1 MWNLIFIAF
10 CLLTTVLVGFWSTFV
25 GDGRTSPLK
34 YHWED
39 TIAVRRGLK
48 SKCIPL
54 DSKTNPHFTKVTS
67 HGHLLLKKTKS
78 VTSHI
83 NRCNLK
89 DCNFVIWQ
97 LKTRSRFEC
106 WFQEDGG
113 NFLIEGINNFQRYF
127 ITGRPNIGLHKWLTL
142 KWETTFARCGLV
154 WAGHNSIVVK

>member
-1 MWNLIFIAF
+1 MIKRALLINLCVQFPCEQHVKPYIYCFLSF
-10 CLLTTVLVGFWSTFV
+10 DNSFGRFLVHICRRWSYI
-25 GDGRTSPLK
+25 PLK
-34 YHWED
+34 IPLRRP
-39 TIAVRRGLK
+39 IAVRRGLK

-113 NFLIEGINNFQRYF
+113 NFLIEGINNFQRY
-127 ITGRPNIGLHKWLTL
+127 
-142 KWETTFARCGLV
+142 LV
-154 WAGHNSIVVK
+154 AQMIDPEMGNNFC